1 MFNRTSVRRNCS
13 LIHVLLLVNREKMKT
28 IITALAILFSSFIYA
43 QTDTGKVYMF
53 CYFKGSSKDGLHLAY
68 SLDGYKYTAL
78 NNDSS
83 FLKPAVANDKLM
95 RDPCIVRGADG
106 LFHMV
111 WTVSWKDKGIGY
123 ASSKDLVHWN
133 EQQFIP
139 VMAYEDSAKNTW
151 APEIN
156 YDAKKKEYMIYW
168 ASTIAHKFGAVDSV
182 EGGYNHRMYYTT
194 TKDFKTFS
202 KTKLLYNK
210 GFNVIDASI
219 VEDKGNFIMFLKDE
233 TLKPVAQKN
242 IRIATSKKLTGGYS
256 KPSEPITGN
265 YWAEGPTAVKI
276 GDEWLVFFDKYRN
289 HQYGAVA
296 STDLK
301 NWKDVSGKI
310 SLPKG
315 IRHGTIFTITK
326 EEFRIFFQ

>member
-1 MFNRTSVRRNCS
+1 MN
-13 LIHVLLLVNREKMKT
+13 HVQLVTTKKKMKT
-28 IITALAILFSSFIYA
+28 IITTLAILSSSFIYA
-43 QTDTGKVYMF
+43 QTDTSKVYMF

-68 SLDGYKYTAL
+68 SFDGYKYTEL

-95 RDPCIVRGADG
+95 RDPCIVRGADS

-123 ASSKDLVHWN
+123 ASSKDLVHWS

-156 YDAKKKEYMIYW
+156 YDSKKKHYMIYW
-168 ASTIAHKFGAVDSV
+168 ASTIAHKFGTVDSV
-182 EGGYNHRMYYTT
+182 ENGYSHRLYYVT

-202 KTKLLYNK
+202 KTKLLYDK

-219 VEDKGNFIMFLKDE
+219 VEDKGSFIMFLKDE

-256 KPSEPITGN
+256 EPSTPITGS
-265 YWAEGPTAVKI
+265 YWAEGPTAVKV

-301 NWKDVSGKI
+301 NWKDVSDKI

-315 IRHGTIFTITK
+315 MRHGTIFTITK
-326 EEFRIFFQ
+326 HEFRKFFQ